1 MGDIYTMVGTILT
14 VLVALEALYIM
25 GLEMFGKPAKQ
36 AETFELDENI
46 TKMPEVRSLL
56 GNQGIYNGMFGVL
69 ILLTLVVI
77 HGSAQDIMLKL
88 EMAYIVIVAVYGS
101 LTAARKIILVQGLPA
116 LLALIA
122 LALHI

>member
-1 MGDIYTMVGTILT
+1 MVGTILT

-122 LALHI
+122 LALHS